1 MKYLKKYKSRLFLN
15 SFIFLCSFLIFS
27 CTISAQSGE
36 IIKSQIFIE
45 PFSKLKINGNCQIVL
60 RESTEYK
67 AVTECATD
75 ISAYVSINSSGDSTL
90 EISINKNLNKS
101 KVPVIY
107 LEFISLKEITASGL
121 VNIDCYTNFSAE
133 YLNVVTDFEAVI
145 NLYITSNNLF
155 CHVSGYGE
163 TYISGKIY
171 NLFIKTYDEAYVEIN
186 LYSHVIVT
194 EITDISCVILKG
206 KTDLLHANIEK
217 DGFLKAIEL
226 DAREAI
232 LNIKSQGAASV
243 FVTEK
248 VEKKLYKNSS
258 ASIRGKPKEIVD
270 YNTLK

>member
-1 MKYLKKYKSRLFLN
+1 MKYSKKYKSRFILN
-15 SFIFLCSFLIFS
+15 SFIFLCSLLFITD
-27 CTISAQSGE
+27 TISAQTDE
-36 IIKSQIFIE
+36 IIKSQISIE
-45 PFSKLKINGNCQIVL
+45 PFSKLKINGNCKIVL
-60 RESTEYK
+60 KESTEYN
-67 AVTECATD
+67 AITECQTG
-75 ISAYVSINSSGDSTL
+75 ISGYVNIISSGDSTL
-90 EISINKNLNKS
+90 EINIDRDLNKS

-107 LEFISLKEITASGL
+107 LDFVTLKEITASGL

-133 YLNVVTDFEAVI
+133 YLNIITDFEAVI

-163 TYISGKIY
+163 TFISGKIY

-194 EITDISCVILKG
+194 EITDVSCVALKG

-217 DGFLKAIEL
+217 EGFLKAFEL

-232 LNIKSQGAASV
+232 LNIKSLGAASV

-248 VEKKLYKNSS
+248 VEKRLYKNSS
-258 ASIRGKPKEIVD
+258 ASIRGKPKEVVD
-270 YNTLK
+270 YNTKR